1 MEDSDDE
8 NESDKKLAP
17 TLLEVNKSLHRLPQ
31 IEIESKRNSLILSIP
46 RVKTSNLTSWNWK
59 RLEFA
64 QTIDKALPQS
74 RNEARWNIF
83 SQHGIRDKTKYIVGK
98 ASMRTL
104 IEQKTFDR

>member
-46 RVKTSNLTSWNWK
+46 RVKTSNLTS
-59 RLEFA
+59 
-64 QTIDKALPQS
+64 
-74 RNEARWNIF
+74 
-83 SQHGIRDKTKYIVGK
+83 
-98 ASMRTL
+98 
-104 IEQKTFDR
+104 